1 MPNYDKNQVLEIILH
16 ITNLYPTKTMQI
28 QALCSVHLYSSIL
41 SHDISHRVIY
51 LLSVV
56 FIFISSD
63 LAQEGH
69 SAGDFRW
76 GIWDTASVP
85 HSSSQMSC
93 IAASM
98 QCISQ
103 LGHSQPSSLSRP
115 VSWFLVARIIAPFC
129 GVLCQETF
137 CICLAIHTED
147 VKDCS
152 SSDTNC

>member
-69 SAGDFRW
+69 SAGDFR
-76 GIWDTASVP
+76 
-85 HSSSQMSC
+85 
-93 IAASM
+93 
-98 QCISQ
+98 
-103 LGHSQPSSLSRP
+103 
-115 VSWFLVARIIAPFC
+115 
-129 GVLCQETF
+129 
-137 CICLAIHTED
+137 
-147 VKDCS
+147 
-152 SSDTNC
+152 

>member
-1 MPNYDKNQVLEIILH
+1 
-16 ITNLYPTKTMQI
+16 MQI

-41 SHDISHRVIY
+41 SHDISYRVIY

-56 FIFISSD
+56 PSFISSD
-63 LAQEGH
+63 LAQEGR
-69 SAGDFRW
+69 SAGDFRR
-76 GIWDTASVP
+76 GIRDTASVP

-98 QCISQ
+98 PWLSQ
-103 LGHSQPSSLSRP
+103 LGHSQPLSLTEP
-115 VSWFLVARIIAPFC
+115 VSWFLVARIITPFC
-129 GVLCQETF
+129 GILCQETF

-152 SSDTNC
+152 SSLCDTTF